1 MEIMPGL
8 RRPPRPRPGQL
19 DCYGAA
25 TNREYKMSQLPF
37 ALALTL
43 AIADVGAIVAADGG
57 VLLQRPGWQDYHPA
71 SVGTEL
77 YAGDL
82 LQPEPGAKVIVLR
95 GNLRTWQVP
104 DGVESVFAAE
114 SSPEPEVC
122 PDDAGNN
129 APCPRDPIFAQLDE
143 GDAWRVLGAME
154 QLKDLELP
162 QESRDI
168 ALAYLYM
175 GYALR
180 QDALE
185 LLESLSD
192 RGSQTAAVYR
202 LLGELYGQQGQYSQ
216 AEFPYQRAVDLAAN
230 LGDIEGQ
237 TAAQLGLQKIY
248 YALSNPENAAYW
260 SNQAR
265 QGYRTLWTGKTS

>member
-1 MEIMPGL
+1 MPNAL
-8 RRPPRPRPGQL
+8 
-19 DCYGAA
+19 
-25 TNREYKMSQLPF
+25 YKMSQLPF

-57 VLLQRPGWQDYHPA
+57 VLLQRPGWQDYHPV

-82 LQPEPGAKVIVLR
+82 LQPEPGANVIVLR
-95 GNLRTWQVP
+95 GNLRTWEVP
-104 DGVESVFAAE
+104 DGVESVFATE

-122 PDDAGNN
+122 PDEEGNKGH
-129 APCPRDPIFAQLDE
+129 CPRDPVFAQLDE
-143 GDAWRVLGAME
+143 GDAWRVLGAIA

-162 QESRDI
+162 QEARDI
-168 ALAYLYM
+168 ARVYLYM

-180 QDALE
+180 QDALKLLE
-185 LLESLSD
+185 LLSR

-202 LLGELYGQQGQYSQ
+202 LLGELYGQKGQYSQ
-216 AEFPYQRAVDLAAN
+216 AEFPYRRAVDLAAN

-237 TAAQLGLQKIY
+237 TAAQVGLQKTY
-248 YALSNPENAAYW
+248 SALSNPEKAAYW

-265 QGYRTLWTGKTS
+265 QGYRTLWTGQNS